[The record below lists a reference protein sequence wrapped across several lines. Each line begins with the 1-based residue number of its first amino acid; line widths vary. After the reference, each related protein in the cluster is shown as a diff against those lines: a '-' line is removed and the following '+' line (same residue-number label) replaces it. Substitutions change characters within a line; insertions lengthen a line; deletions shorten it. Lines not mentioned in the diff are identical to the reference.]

1 MMSVPG
7 SNPRRWG
14 FYVRI
19 SGDSGERG
27 DEDYISLETE
37 EAGCRELIGATGG
50 LVDERHVYREVWT
63 GVELFQR
70 PVLIRLRETIRRGEL
85 DAVAVYQP
93 KRWSRDP
100 DHAAYL
106 KTELRHHGAE
116 VRFVLDDRGDSEGGQ
131 LLSYLD
137 HWVGKKEHQDILERT
152 MRARVALVK
161 GGRAWV
167 GPNPP
172 SGLRWTFR
180 QIERRDGL
188 PVAKHDR

>member
-1 MMSVPG
+1 MRCFGREKKPPRRVLGGQCPAPRRRPGRGRPATERKWPAMMSVPG

-14 FYVRI
+14 IYVRI

-106 KTELRHHGAE
+106 KT
-116 VRFVLDDRGDSEGGQ
+116 
-131 LLSYLD
+131 
-137 HWVGKKEHQDILERT
+137 
-152 MRARVALVK
+152 
-161 GGRAWV
+161 
-167 GPNPP
+167 
-172 SGLRWTFR
+172 
-180 QIERRDGL
+180 
-188 PVAKHDR
+188 